1 MHGGRNGAFWCK
13 LSKQEQERYESA
25 EELRVDA
32 PQHAQHVQ
40 LCVQVHIEQFDGKL

>member
-1 MHGGRNGAFWCK
+1 MSK
-13 LSKQEQERYESA
+13 LEQDRYESA

-40 LCVQVHIEQFDGKL
+40 LCVPVHIEQFDSKL